1 MDQEKKKINVKIIIP
16 IIIAIVVIIG
26 VIIAIPKGNKE
37 QTNVMTKEEML
48 QCAIDI
54 SKREEKKTPQTN
66 SYFIDLDKNK
76 ANAEMQKG
84 KIFLMQDKITT
95 IEKDYCEY
103 SYGTVKVRLYL
114 PIATLTTLNT
124 GNYIKV
130 VGQLAD
136 ITKEQQ
142 MMAGMSYDA
151 TIYEFKNCYFIEI
164 TK

>member
-1 MDQEKKKINVKIIIP
+1 MEQKKKINKKV
-16 IIIAIVVIIG
+16 IIAIVIIILVIIG
-26 VIIAIPKGNKE
+26 VITIITKGNKE

-84 KIFLMQDKITT
+84 KVFLMQDKITT

-103 SYGTVKVRLYL
+103 SYGTIKIRLYL
-114 PIATLTTLNT
+114 PIDTLTTLNT

-130 VGQLAD
+130 VGQLAN

-142 MMAGMSYDA
+142 MIAGMSYDN